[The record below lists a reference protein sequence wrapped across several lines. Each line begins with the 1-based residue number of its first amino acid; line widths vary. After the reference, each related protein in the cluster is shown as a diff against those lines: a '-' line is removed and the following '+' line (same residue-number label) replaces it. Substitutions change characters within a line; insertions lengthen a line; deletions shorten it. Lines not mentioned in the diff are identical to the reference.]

1 MGKTGKWF
9 GPLSGILFVAA
20 VVIGGGIF
28 SGIDAEPSDPA
39 SRVLAEFRA
48 NADDIST
55 ATLVTMFGVGF
66 LLLFLGHLRTRLR
79 NSGSGWAAD
88 GFMAGGV
95 ALAGAWIILSGI
107 QLAGRVAGENGHAEA
122 AQGALDF
129 LWEGVFMFTPG
140 LLAVGIAAAAVSF
153 VDGALPIWLGVFAGL
168 VALGSIA
175 PWVGIFVFVAW
186 ILATSIVELIGAFR
200 PETAAG
206 AT

>member
-153 VDGALPIWLGVFAGL
+153 VDRALPIWLGIFAVL